1 MHRRNFLK
9 GLGATFALSTMPS
22 AASFAF
28 NPLFG
33 APNNEEILVFV
44 FLKGGFDALNLL
56 APVVDQH
63 YVHARPSTLRVSE
76 EANLLLKNGL
86 DGLDFSLHAKAK
98 PLKEL
103 YDSKDLAFVHAMG
116 NSHNTRSHFEA
127 QQLLEMGWDGKG
139 ASINS
144 GWMARY
150 FTTINTQGLFP
161 AVSFGKQGLSNLLL
175 QHREAQAFSN
185 LEDFRIHGGDHAPA
199 MLQAFYEGESELA
212 KTGQKTLHNTQQL
225 AEKAEHLHHNHKAY
239 PTDNSI
245 KEFSKNLR
253 ELAQLIKLDTGVQ
266 MAVVEM
272 GNWDHHSGQT
282 YTFPPMIEGFAKAI
296 AAFYNDLQKF
306 HKRLT
311 IVTMSEFGRRLK
323 ANRNDG
329 TDHGH
334 AGLSMILGGRVKG
347 GKMYGN
353 WPGLGAAQLNRGV
366 DLEVT
371 TDYRS
376 ILSSILTQRM
386 HSKELDRIFPNF
398 TPQPDLGFLA

>member
-9 GLGATFALSTMPS
+9 GLGATFALSSMPS

-33 APNNEEILVFV
+33 APNNEEILVFI
-44 FLKGGFDALNLL
+44 FLKGGCDALNLL

-63 YVHARPSTLRVSE
+63 YVHARPSALRVSE

-86 DGLDFSLHAKAK
+86 GGLDFSLHAKAQ

-116 NSHNTRSHFEA
+116 NTHNTRSHFEA

-150 FTTINTQGLFP
+150 FSTINTQGLFP
-161 AVSFGKQGLSNLLL
+161 AVSFGKQGLSNLLF
-175 QHREAQAFSN
+175 QHQEAQAFSN
-185 LEDFRIHGGDHAPA
+185 LEDFRIHGGDKAPA
-199 MLQAFYEGESELA
+199 MLKAFYQGEGALA
-212 KTGQKTLHNTQQL
+212 KTGQKTIHNTQQL
-225 AEKAEHLHHNHKAY
+225 AEKAEHLHHKHKDY
-239 PTDNSI
+239 PTGNLI

-253 ELAQLIKLDTGVQ
+253 ELAQLIQLDTGVQ

-272 GNWDHHSGQT
+272 GGWDHHNGQV
-282 YTFPPMIEGFAKAI
+282 YTFAPMIEGFSKALV
-296 AAFYNDLQKF
+296 AFYNDLQKF

-323 ANRNDG
+323 ANKNQG

-334 AGLSMILGGRVKG
+334 AGLSMVLGGRVRG

-353 WPGLGAAQLNRGV
+353 WPGLAPGQLNRGV

-376 ILSSILTQRM
+376 ILSSVLTRRM
-386 HSKELDRIFPNF
+386 HTKQLDRIFPNF

>member
-9 GLGATFALSTMPS
+9 GLGATFALSSMPS
-22 AASFAF
+22 ATSFAF

-44 FLKGGFDALNLL
+44 FLKGGCDALNLL
-56 APVVDQH
+56 APVVDKH
-63 YVHARPSTLRVSE
+63 YVQARPSTLRVSE

-86 DGLDFSLHAKAK
+86 GGLDFSLHAKAQ

-103 YDSKDLAFVHAMG
+103 YDNKDLAFVHAMG
-116 NSHNTRSHFEA
+116 NTHNTRSHFEA

-139 ASINS
+139 TSINS

-150 FTTINTQGLFP
+150 FSTINTQGLFP
-161 AVSFGKQGLSNLLL
+161 AVSFGKQGLSNLLF

-185 LEDFRIHGGDHAPA
+185 LEDFRIHGGDAAPA
-199 MLQAFYEGESELA
+199 MLQAFYQGEDALA
-212 KTGQKTLHNTQQL
+212 KTGQRTLHNTQQL
-225 AEKAEHLHHNHKAY
+225 AEKAEHSHHKHKDY
-239 PTDNSI
+239 PTGNLI

-253 ELAQLIKLDTGVQ
+253 ELAQLIQLDTGVQ

-272 GNWDHHSGQT
+272 GGWDHHNGQA
-282 YTFPPMIEGFAKAI
+282 YNFGPMIEGFSKALV
-296 AAFYNDLQKF
+296 AFYNDLQRF

-323 ANRNDG
+323 ANRNQG

-334 AGLSMILGGRVKG
+334 AGLSMVLGGRVRG

-353 WPGLGAAQLNRGV
+353 WPGLAAAQLNRGV

-386 HSKELDRIFPNF
+386 HTKQLDRIFPNF